1 MLVQEVMTRELCV
14 ANATDSLSAVL
25 RELAEADVRHLPVLD
40 NGALVGIVSDRDLR
54 EVAPSALDAL
64 ERPEEA
70 ARILARPVSE
80 LMASDVV
87 AVNATDDLIEAID
100 LMIEHRI
107 GAVPV
112 VETGS
117 SALVGI
123 VSYVDVLRTAR
134 DLLAVA

>member
-1 MLVQEVMTRELCV
+1 MLVQEVMTRELHV
-14 ANATDSLSAVL
+14 ANATDSLRTVL
-25 RELAEADVRHLPVLD
+25 RELTEADVRHLPVVD
-40 NGALVGIVSDRDLR
+40 SGALVGIVSDRDLR
-54 EVAPSALDAL
+54 EVAPSALDTV
-64 ERPEEA
+64 ERPEES

-87 AVNATDDLIEAID
+87 AVNPTDDLIEAID

-134 DLLAVA
+134 DLLAIA